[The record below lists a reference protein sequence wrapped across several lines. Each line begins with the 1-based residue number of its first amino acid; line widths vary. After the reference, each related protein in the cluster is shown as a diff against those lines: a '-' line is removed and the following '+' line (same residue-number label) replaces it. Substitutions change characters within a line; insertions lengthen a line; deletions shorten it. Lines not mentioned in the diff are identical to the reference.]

1 MKRTR
6 LALFLLAAVLIL
18 PAFAKA
24 APTQDEVFRSINQ
37 NVGGTVDIKKFY
49 PYLAGIVGLVI
60 MACLYN
66 NRQNRPLTGP
76 KLNHSGK
83 LVREVSRRI
92 HLRKIEVKQ
101 LRLLADEQNLENPL
115 TLLLCPSVL
124 GKAARTKNPRVDRRV
139 LQQIVQRMRQGLAEA
154 DVRRAQQS
162 GAISS
167 TSAKTAPTKS
177 IAARTAAARRVP
189 TRPIAAPQIPIRR

>member
-1 MKRTR
+1 MKHTR
-6 LALFLLAAVLIL
+6 LALFLLAAVLLL
-18 PAFAKA
+18 PALAKA
-24 APTQDEVFRSINQ
+24 APTQEEVFRSINQ
-37 NVGGTVDIKKFY
+37 NVGGTVDIKKIY
-49 PYLAGIVGLVI
+49 PYLAGLAGLVI

-66 NRQNRPLTGP
+66 HRQNRPLTGP
-76 KLNHSGK
+76 KVNHSGK
-83 LVREVSRRI
+83 LVREISRRI

-101 LRLLADEQNLENPL
+101 LRLLADEQKLENPL

-177 IAARTAAARRVP
+177 IAARTAAARQIP
-189 TRPIAAPQIPIRR
+189 TGQIPPRHIAA